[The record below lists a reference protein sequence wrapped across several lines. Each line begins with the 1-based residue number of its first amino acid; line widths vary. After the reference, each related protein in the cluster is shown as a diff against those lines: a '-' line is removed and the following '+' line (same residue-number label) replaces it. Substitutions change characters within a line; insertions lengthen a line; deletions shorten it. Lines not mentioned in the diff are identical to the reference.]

1 MPRPDKY
8 LEMVAKVNAKYGLTR
23 GPRQEVSKKSADQQ
37 KGQLSMSK
45 RQSDS
50 VRQPL
55 HRDENP
61 EEQKTP
67 T

>member
-23 GPRQEVSKKSADQQ
+23 GPRQEESKKPVDQGS
-37 KGQLSMSK
+37 GQLGLSK
-45 RQSDS
+45 RRSDS
-50 VRQPL
+50 MRQPPN
-55 HRDENP
+55 RDENP

>member
-8 LEMVAKVNAKYGLTR
+8 LEMVAKVNVKYGLAR
-23 GPRQEVSKKSADQQ
+23 GPRQEESKKSVDQER
-37 KGQLSMSK
+37 GQFSMSK